1 MFTINKNGILI
12 SNSYCILQRIIHE
25 ARKSRKRDIHL
36 FGQSQRPLAGPH
48 HRPLVRSLCGRRLP
62 ARDVH
67 RAYPPGGQH
76 RSIHPQGGFLGLS
89 DPALSGRKRSLSGVG
104 TRFDVLRST
113 YQGLHNDGVPA
124 PASQRNRHP
133 HYPRAACT
141 REPLGVGW
149 VRRVVRSRRTQTP
162 LNAP

>member
-1 MFTINKNGILI
+1 MKREKGTAYEDLHDALHKLRLNDAALF
-12 SNSYCILQRIIHE
+12 HE
-25 ARKSRKRDIHL
+25 PEVSQAL
-36 FGQSQRPLAGPH
+36 GFGFRF
-48 HRPLVRSLCGRRLP
+48 
-62 ARDVH
+62 
-67 RAYPPGGQH
+67 
-76 RSIHPQGGFLGLS
+76 GFLGLS
-89 DPALSGRKRSLSGVG
+89 DPALSGRKRSLPGVR

-113 YQGLHNDGVPA
+113 YQGLHNDGVLA

-141 REPLGVGW
+141 RGPLGVGW